1 MNDSIEGK
9 DSGEDTTS
17 TETTET
23 STENSEVSAF
33 EENAQTETR
42 SGKISL
48 GAQEGEGLSDA
59 EKENTG
65 ADGTDSKVESGEKT
79 SDYPA
84 QSRVNIDGE
93 LYRTDDNGDIHM
105 YYDKENKQ
113 WCMMPNAE
121 YESHGYKYKTDA
133 DGNIVHAE
141 GKLRLSDERKALN
154 DKVEGVEE
162 GDDRGHIIADRFD
175 ASNHRDNLVPQLSE
189 VNRGEY
195 KKLENELADAAAKG
209 KDVKASYDLEYSEN
223 SKRPDSITVNYSINN
238 EYFSKTFDNRR
249 NQ

>member
-9 DSGEDTTS
+9 DSGESTTS

-33 EENAQTETR
+33 EEDAQTESR

-48 GAQEGEGLSDA
+48 GGKDSQDFSST
-59 EKENTG
+59 ENENAGTEST
-65 ADGTDSKVESGEKT
+65 DGKTESGEKT

-141 GKLRLSDERKALN
+141 GKLRLSDERKSLN
-154 DKVEGVEE
+154 DKVEGIEE

-195 KKLENELADAAAKG
+195 KKLENQLADAAAEG
-209 KDVKASYDLEYSEN
+209 KDVRASYNLEYSEN
-223 SKRPDSITVNYSINN
+223 SKRPDFIKVDYSIDN
-238 EYFSKTFDNRR
+238 ECFSKKFDNRR

>member
-1 MNDSIEGK
+1 MNDSIDGK

-17 TETTET
+17 TETTEV

-33 EENAQTETR
+33 EEDAQTETA

-48 GAQEGEGLSDA
+48 NTKDGEGLAST
-59 EKENTG
+59 EKETAK
-65 ADGTDSKVESGEKT
+65 ADATDRTAEGGEKT

-141 GKLRLSDERKALN
+141 GKLRLNDERKPLN
-154 DKVEGVEE
+154 DKVEGMEE

-189 VNRGEY
+189 QNRGEY
-195 KKLENELADAAAKG
+195 KKLENELADAAAEG
-209 KDVKASYDLEYSEN
+209 KEVTASYDLEYSEN
-223 SKRPDSITVNYSINN
+223 SKRPDFITVSYSIDGK
-238 EYFSKTFDNRR
+238 EYVRQFDNRR
-249 NQ
+249 DQ